1 MYFKIFIRFI
11 SKQDIYLTLNKT
23 AIKADPSDKIMQLKA
38 ELKKEYT
45 LFKRHHNKSRYLI
58 PIDYPSLGREG
69 KENIN

>member
-1 MYFKIFIRFI
+1 M
-11 SKQDIYLTLNKT
+11 NKT

-45 LFKRHHNKSRYLI
+45 LFKRHRNKSGCLI
-58 PIDYPSLGREG
+58 PIDNPSLGREG